1 MEEFDFIGP
10 NDQPALLA
18 ITSPEA
24 LNAVKAA
31 MARMGYKPHVV
42 ETHAQFETR
51 YHQVSYQ
58 VVVLEENFAGGNVLD
73 NPSLQMVQAL
83 PMSQRR
89 HATFFLIGP
98 TFESLNT
105 LQAFSQSVH
114 CVLNFNEL
122 PMLADVMH
130 KTMAE
135 NEVFLATF
143 REVQRRVNQMAAEGM
158 RFTNFARIVM
168 LHSYG

>member
-24 LNAVKAA
+24 LSVVKAA
-31 MARMGYKPHVV
+31 MVELGYKVHVV
-42 ETHAQFETR
+42 ETHPQFETR
-51 YHQVSYQ
+51 YHQVNYQ
-58 VVVLEENFAGGNVLD
+58 VVIIEENFAGGNLLD
-73 NPSLQMVQAL
+73 NPSLQMLQVL

-89 HATFFLIGP
+89 YATFFLIGP
-98 TFESLNT
+98 NFESLNT

-122 PMLADVMH
+122 PMLSEVLQ
-130 KTMAE
+130 KTIAE
-135 NEVFLATF
+135 NDLFLNTF
-143 REVQRRVNQMAAEGM
+143 REVQRRVYQKGA
-158 RFTNFARIVM
+158 
-168 LHSYG
+168 